1 MRVRHAQVNCGL
13 LEVTAIDLKFEMS
26 LHLIWL
32 LPHRAHAFM
41 LGASFTRA
49 DASLARYPRVT

>member
-1 MRVRHAQVNCGL
+1 MNCGL